1 MITTQL
7 LSIASSTNISALLD
21 DLRQTFLAYLRT
33 VIACPPSSTKYSCPL
48 QCPSKGISSLAR
60 MNEHFKSGCPH
71 TRCSRQTKTFI
82 CSIWKESRQLLTQSS
97 SYVRPIDFPIQRITA
112 ISIEKPVQMLV
123 ELLDLTAPS
132 GLTQQWI
139 RRTELE
145 MINGGKFVRQAYRNL
160 KKNKICRVSIHQ
172 TQIPHYTPPA
182 EQSIFLQSL
191 STRCELIDSDST
203 PVELT
208 VSFTQIQHT
217 PTMQI
222 ISTIINSMSLSDSRL
237 TRIKSLISTFLKW
250 IHKTLGIRY
259 DQITRM
265 DLFLVE
271 HGQRFLQNL
280 LDSEKYS
287 VFTKRNFCE
296 DTAYFLKELKLKY
309 TLSSEIYWAHALH
322 RILENITRLNQIWNR
337 KKSLMSAECN
347 SIQGMMERNQYLTS
361 DDLISI
367 KEFVESRVENYSQM
381 GNAEINQ
388 LSWKELDLIQSC
400 FLWTLIFRLCPQR
413 TNFFSNIVIGKE
425 FNFSEEHSKFYFQP
439 TAANTK
445 MYFHRR
451 QIRKERIGIQIDLPL
466 QKFLWGCRGNLV
478 GKKSRVGNLDVKQKI
493 PPYLIDKPLFV
504 NRRGS
509 PLIEEALLGRI
520 RMVAVK
526 TLGQRVKSITLRS
539 LRQNF
544 QYLFYI
550 SSPSF
555 AELREFNR
563 SMDHT
568 DSTGLIFYNRSGIS
582 SEIFTPRSLRL
593 IPSQESSVSQSRFC
607 SVTPS
612 PIVDS
617 SSIRSVIPVIRP
629 VSTQSRFPSTGSLVS
644 SVRFDVMQS
653 SSIVRSSVL
662 STPSPPVNRIA
673 LNSTLPVSS
682 SSSSVLS
689 SRRSVLL

>member
-1 MITTQL
+1 
-7 LSIASSTNISALLD
+7 
-21 DLRQTFLAYLRT
+21 
-33 VIACPPSSTKYSCPL
+33 
-48 QCPSKGISSLAR
+48 
-60 MNEHFKSGCPH
+60 
-71 TRCSRQTKTFI
+71 
-82 CSIWKESRQLLTQSS
+82 
-97 SYVRPIDFPIQRITA
+97 
-112 ISIEKPVQMLV
+112 
-123 ELLDLTAPS
+123 
-132 GLTQQWI
+132 
-139 RRTELE
+139 
-145 MINGGKFVRQAYRNL
+145 
-160 KKNKICRVSIHQ
+160 
-172 TQIPHYTPPA
+172 
-182 EQSIFLQSL
+182 
-191 STRCELIDSDST
+191 
-203 PVELT
+203 
-208 VSFTQIQHT
+208 
-217 PTMQI
+217 
-222 ISTIINSMSLSDSRL
+222 MSLSDSRL